1 MNTYQPM
8 NCDLYDYLEIACL
21 RGYRLDIELKDGA
34 RLEARALDTRTSA
47 EKEEFLILERRTA
60 SRKSV
65 WINCWPSRR
74 WTPMRSSA
82 GWCSPMPF
90 ARSEAGF
97 RPATCRRP
105 RAIRCR

>member
-47 EKEEFLILERRTA
+47 EKEEFLRVETA
-60 SRKSV
+60 NGQQEIRLDQLLAV
-65 WINCWPSRR
+65 
-74 WTPMRSSA
+74 TPLDANAQFGRVVFTDA
-82 GWCSPMPF
+82 VCTF
-90 ARSEAGF
+90 
-97 RPATCRRP
+97 
-105 RAIRCR
+105 

>member
-47 EKEEFLILERRTA
+47 EKEEFLILETA
-60 SRKSV
+60 DGKQEIRLDQLLAV
-65 WINCWPSRR
+65 
-74 WTPMRSSA
+74 TPLDANAEFGRVVFTDA
-82 GWCSPMPF
+82 VCTF
-90 ARSEAGF
+90 
-97 RPATCRRP
+97 
-105 RAIRCR
+105 

>member
-47 EKEEFLILERRTA
+47 EKEEFLRVETA
-60 SRKSV
+60 NGQQEIRLDQLQAV
-65 WINCWPSRR
+65 
-74 WTPMRSSA
+74 TPLDANAEFGRVVFTDA
-82 GWCSPMPF
+82 VCTF
-90 ARSEAGF
+90 
-97 RPATCRRP
+97 
-105 RAIRCR
+105 

>member
-47 EKEEFLILERRTA
+47 EKEEFLILESADGKQEIRLDQLLA
-60 SRKSV
+60 V
-65 WINCWPSRR
+65 
-74 WTPMRSSA
+74 TPLDANAQFGRVVFTDA
-82 GWCSPMPF
+82 VCTF
-90 ARSEAGF
+90 
-97 RPATCRRP
+97 
-105 RAIRCR
+105 